1 MKKTISKITNKVSG
15 VEKSRNAPQDSEVRI
30 LFRDCAEY
38 SEDETFAERF
48 RICAECDK
56 LKEEF
61 KLFGITIKD
70 MTPTCGECGC
80 NLNLKIPMYNMS
92 CPIGKW

>member
-1 MKKTISKITNKVSG
+1 MSMINKITKKISG
-15 VEKSRNAPQDSEVRI
+15 VEKSEDAAWDSEVREF
-30 LFRDCAEY
+30 LRDCSLYDEDLLLQERY
-38 SEDETFAERF
+38 RQCSECEF
-48 RICAECDK
+48 

-61 KLFGITIKD
+61 KLLGKTISDK
-70 MTPTCGECGC
+70 TPTCGECGC